1 MPANLPPQY
10 YTVEKKLRE
19 AKAPREKIA
28 VIEELL
34 TIIPKHK
41 GTERL
46 RGDFIQK
53 LTFARIWGKNTY
65 PGQKVSKDYFLAD
78 KDVIEL
84 HV

>member
-10 YTVEKKLRE
+10 HTVEKKLRE
-19 AKAPREKIA
+19 AKSPREKIA

-46 RGDFIQK
+46 RGDYKRRLAK
-53 LTFARIWGKNTY
+53 LRDEQQQG
-65 PGQKVSKDYFLAD
+65 
-78 KDVIEL
+78 
-84 HV
+84 